1 MSTASIKLVIFD
13 MAGTTVYDDHYVS
26 NVLCEALALHGYI
39 IPREAAD
46 EVMGIAKPV
55 AIQSLLAQFY
65 PAINPEE
72 SVAAIHGDFL
82 KMMIAFY
89 STSDEIREMEG
100 SSDVFRLLKKQG
112 IKVGIDTGFS
122 RDITD
127 IIITRLGWDKENLL
141 DVSVASDEVVH
152 GRPAPDM
159 VYKAMEIAGIT
170 DVKSVM
176 KVGDTPV
183 DIMEGNNAG
192 CGMVVGVLSGIGSS
206 EELADA
212 GDALLVDSITD
223 IADIISRQHPVVY
236 N

>member
-1 MSTASIKLVIFD
+1 MSTESIKLVIFD

-26 NVLCEALALHGYI
+26 NVLCEALALHGYT
-39 IPREAAD
+39 IPPEAAD

-55 AIQSLLAQFY
+55 AIRTLLKQFY
-65 PAINPEE
+65 PEAAADL
-72 SVAAIHGDFL
+72 STAAIHEDFL
-82 KMMIAFY
+82 KLMIRFY
-89 STSDEIREMEG
+89 TTSDKIREMEG
-100 SSDVFRLLKKQG
+100 ASDVFRLLKENG

-141 DVSVASDEVVH
+141 DVSVASDEVDN

-170 DVKSVM
+170 DVKSVA

-192 CGMVVGVLSGIGSS
+192 CGMVIGVLSGIGTSK
-206 EELADA
+206 ELNDA
-212 GDALLVDSITD
+212 GDALLVKS
-223 IADIISRQHPVVY
+223 IADIGDIINRAHSVVY

>member
-1 MSTASIKLVIFD
+1 MLTDSIKLVIFD

-26 NVLCEALALHGYI
+26 EVLCASLALHGYTV
-39 IPREAAD
+39 PREAAD

-55 AIQSLLAQFY
+55 AIRTLLNQFY
-65 PAINPEE
+65 PAATGVSIEP
-72 SVAAIHGDFL
+72 IHQDFL
-82 KMMIAFY
+82 RLMIEFY
-89 STSDEIREMEG
+89 ANAEDIREIDG
-100 SSDVFRLLKKQG
+100 SSVVFRELRRQG

-127 IIITRLGWDKENLL
+127 IIMNRLGWQEEGLV
-141 DVSVASDEVVH
+141 DVSVASDEVAH

-159 VYKAMEIAGIT
+159 VYKAMELTGIT

-192 CGMVVGVLSGIGSS
+192 CGMVVGVLSGIGTPV
-206 EELADA
+206 ELKEA
-212 GDALLVDSITD
+212 GEALLVDSISD
-223 IADIISRQHPVVY
+223 ITAILDKTVVY